1 MHFDF
6 AAPTFSALWVLSD
19 ILKLRLFHPLVKCS
33 ILVLSKNWIKSEFA
47 FWNNRL
53 FLSLHTPTH
62 HWLNVLKAHRPCA
75 LPYREHSAEYL
86 SKWSWISDRDEFGW
100 SWPLYSLVTTYHKLC
115 QTVPKSAQY
124 VHSMATQWT
133 LTILPTQLWVLL
145 CQQVCIVSSESS
157 SKSLYINSYC
167 KRLDISGL
175 FFDIPLFDVFDR
187 LFLVGLLLWY
197 LGGVLCP
204 G

>member
-33 ILVLSKNWIKSEFA
+33 ILVLSENWIKSEFA

-86 SKWSWISDRDEFGW
+86 SKWSWIGDRDEFGW
-100 SWPLYSLVTTYHKLC
+100 SWPLYSLVTTHHKLC
-115 QTVPKSAQY
+115 QTVPKC
-124 VHSMATQWT
+124 
-133 LTILPTQLWVLL
+133 TICTEHGNFLYSPTQLWVLL
-145 CQQVCIVSSESS
+145 CQQVCVFSSGSS
-157 SKSLYINSYC
+157 S
-167 KRLDISGL
+167 
-175 FFDIPLFDVFDR
+175 
-187 LFLVGLLLWY
+187 
-197 LGGVLCP
+197 
-204 G
+204 